1 MNDVLTRGV
10 NGRGFDSRQFHHF
23 MRYLSILLF
32 VLISCT
38 TDQEFSMHDDIIQ
51 QDLQNKQ
58 TELNILRELYVAQ
71 QHQDEESFK
80 FFVSEYVRVPRL
92 VLTDEQKTHPDYKEW
107 ISDEVIK
114 SGKFMSMEYNY
125 IKAGN

>member
-23 MRYLSILLF
+23 MRYLSILFF

>member
-1 MNDVLTRGV
+1 MNDALTRDV

-23 MRYLSILLF
+23 MRYFFILIF
-32 VLISCT
+32 ILISCT
-38 TDQEFSMHDDIIQ
+38 TDQQFDVHAEIIQ

-92 VLTDEQKTHPDYKEW
+92 ILTDEQKKHPDYKEW
-107 ISDEVIK
+107 ISDEIIK